1 MADCL
6 AEFQSRTV
14 TCHGDF
20 HHGNYL
26 LKPDGKGMLAI
37 DLEFS
42 CVAAAINDLAYSW
55 IWISGEGKGARRR
68 IFLKAYLKAAGFPAE
83 SGDVE
88 DLGSRINYL
97 T

>member
-1 MADCL
+1 M
-6 AEFQSRTV
+6 

-20 HHGNYL
+20 HHQGNYL
-26 LKPDGKGMLAI
+26 LKGDGKGMLAI

-42 CVAAAINDLAYSW
+42 CVAAAVNDLAYSW
-55 IWISGEGKGARRR
+55 IWIRGEGEGERRR
-68 IFLKAYLKAAGFPAE
+68 VFLKAYLEAAGFPVE

-88 DLGSRINYL
+88 DLGGRLNYW